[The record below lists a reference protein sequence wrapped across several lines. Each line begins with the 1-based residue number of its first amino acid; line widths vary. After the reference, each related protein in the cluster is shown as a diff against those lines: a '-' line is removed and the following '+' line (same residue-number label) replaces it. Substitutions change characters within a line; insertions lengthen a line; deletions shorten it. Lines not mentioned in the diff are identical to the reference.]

1 MAVLEEGVE
10 NGKEGGENG
19 NDDDDG
25 ASGVEEGPVDA
36 DDEDGLND
44 EPLPLPLPLPLPA
57 AALLLDPLV
66 LTSPPPLVFEKSKR
80 LNSLPDPRI
89 EL

>member
-1 MAVLEEGVE
+1 VAVLEEGVE

-25 ASGVEEGPVDA
+25 ASGVEEGLVDA

-44 EPLPLPLPLPLPA
+44 EPLPLPLPA